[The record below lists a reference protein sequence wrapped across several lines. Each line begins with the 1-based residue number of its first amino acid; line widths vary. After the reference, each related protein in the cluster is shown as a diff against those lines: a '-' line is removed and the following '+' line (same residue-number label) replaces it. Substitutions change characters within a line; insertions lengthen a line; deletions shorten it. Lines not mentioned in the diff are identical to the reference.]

1 MKKEREDI
9 KWVGYGTPEHVP
21 TASGSRVTFDGQTM
35 DMALL
40 GAHNMQNLAAA
51 RASCQAMG
59 LAVEEFDRHM
69 LDFTGAARRLE
80 VMHDDEGRRFTAFR
94 DFAHAPSK
102 LRATQASVVGQFS
115 SRQVT
120 AIFELHTFSSLNASF
135 IPQYHEAMNAVD
147 HAVVYFDPAVVAHKR
162 LPELSP
168 EMVKDA
174 FGRGSLEVITDK
186 GELQR
191 RVDRVPQNDHV
202 LLMMSS
208 GRFGGV
214 SFNPTQRPTTS

>member
-1 MKKEREDI
+1 M
-9 KWVGYGTPEHVP
+9 
-21 TASGSRVTFDGQTM
+21 
-35 DMALL
+35 
-40 GAHNMQNLAAA
+40 
-51 RASCQAMG
+51 
-59 LAVEEFDRHM
+59 
-69 LDFTGAARRLE
+69 
-80 VMHDDEGRRFTAFR
+80 
-94 DFAHAPSK
+94 
-102 LRATQASVVGQFS
+102 
-115 SRQVT
+115 
-120 AIFELHTFSSLNASF
+120 HTFSSLNASF

>member
-1 MKKEREDI
+1 
-9 KWVGYGTPEHVP
+9 
-21 TASGSRVTFDGQTM
+21 
-35 DMALL
+35 
-40 GAHNMQNLAAA
+40 
-51 RASCQAMG
+51 
-59 LAVEEFDRHM
+59 
-69 LDFTGAARRLE
+69 
-80 VMHDDEGRRFTAFR
+80 MHDDEERSFTAFR

-102 LRATQASVVGQFS
+102 LRATQASVVGQFP

-174 FGRGSLEVITDK
+174 FGRGSLEVITDTA
-186 GELQR
+186 ELQM
-191 RVDRVPQNDHV
+191 RVDRVPLSDHV

-214 SFNPTQRPTTS
+214 SFNPVRRPTTS